1 MTLDLINNVAL
12 LMAVCWIQSF
22 ISYRWN
28 RDSLRAQVASGVL
41 FAVATVTVMMV
52 SILVQPGLWLWV
64 DSSMVVISVS
74 TLLYGPIAGG
84 IALVTGIAYRL
95 WMGGLGATA
104 GTLSLALALLA
115 GLLYRVLLARGRVTI
130 GTLPMVLFGLLV
142 NGCGALLIN
151 GVFMPVSVT
160 DSPGYIVSLLAIMAA
175 ATLLLGL
182 QLQYIERKKDLER
195 EIKANEERLASITQ
209 SIPDQLVVVDAQ
221 GTLLDVITPAE
232 LAGRADDMVGKP
244 LAALDPEAYR
254 NHYSLLI
261 AGAMAEPEGAS
272 DIYAAAQR
280 YLLDS
285 ERGVEQHFFES
296 KAKRMES
303 DLGGDR
309 VVILS
314 RDITERKQAEE
325 RIRFLAHY
333 DSMTALPNRHLA
345 LETLEKAIVRVN
357 YAKGHLAVALL
368 HLDDLY
374 IVNQSLGAAAGDFL
388 VKALAA
394 RLVARLGGT
403 FIARYSG
410 ADFLIVMEH
419 IEGTD
424 DLRHWGSELLAAI
437 RPPLRFETNEIAIR
451 ASLGIARYPE
461 HGDDASV
468 LVRRVTVA
476 THHAR
481 ESLENKLR
489 LYDGAMETALTDYV
503 RMRDQLAKALELDEF
518 EIHYQPYLSLDD
530 GRVRGIEAFLRWNN
544 PQLGLKSADYFLDVA
559 ERSGL
564 IVPIGDWIL
573 RKAAQ
578 QAKSWRDAGLE
589 FGALAINISSAQL
602 TEGSLVD
609 KIRSLCTELAID
621 PTLLALEITE
631 SSVNRDMNST
641 MAMTAELKA
650 MGLALSIDDFG
661 TGFSNIQYLRRLKV
675 DHLKIDQ
682 EFTLGI
688 ETDANKRDIVRAII
702 QIARALDMTTI
713 AEGVENSNVEA
724 LLREMGCTEAQGYL
738 YSKPVPAPAMAEYL
752 RARRD
757 TNRS

>member
-357 YAKGHLAVALL
+357 YAKGHLAGALL

-468 LVRRVTVA
+468 LVRRDTVA

>member
-1 MTLDLINNVAL
+1 MPLDLINNVAL

-195 EIKANEERLASITQ
+195 EIKANEERLAWITQ

-602 TEGSLVD
+602 TQGSLVD